1 MKITSLI
8 ITIPLAGIVAFGDC
22 FFSLWMPS
30 QDARLLHTLVII
42 GVLGYAF
49 TSGIQIL
56 YNVFTTVNKV
66 KENSIAVLLS
76 GVISLVLTMG
86 LVFFTE
92 YDIYAVVGV
101 NVLVNLVRNMI
112 FTIPATAKY
121 LGFKAISFYQQVGSS
136 IFTVAVLVA
145 SGKIITFGLQIKTW
159 GHFVLSSI
167 LLSIFGIILHWFIIL
182 KKDERK
188 YFISIIKSRI
198 KTIRRM

>member
-1 MKITSLI
+1 M
-8 ITIPLAGIVAFGDC
+8 
-22 FFSLWMPS
+22 
-30 QDARLLHTLVII
+30 
-42 GVLGYAF
+42 GYAF